1 MLLKKQHW
9 VGLLVFLA
17 MLGFTAISV
26 NLVYQLRKSN
36 EKDRLQVE
44 INAKTDRLNDYL
56 SETRDILGTL
66 EYIIANYG
74 FPHSLDTI
82 GRQLLK
88 PHSVVSAIEYVEDS
102 TITHVYPSK
111 GNEIVVGYNLLEDS
125 TRNEEAFKAI
135 NSRSL
140 YFAGP
145 LKLRQGGIGIIGRM
159 PIFKDSQYLGLA
171 AAIIYLDT
179 LLAKTGIYPNKS
191 TELEYMLVKTYPNTN
206 KTEVYLPFRNFNP
219 EKDIY
224 TMTKIP
230 GGDWELYVRARANSI
245 LNSMIPLAV
254 AGVLFS
260 ILSGFFAFY
269 LVRQPE
275 LLKKLVNNK
284 IKEVKRNELLI
295 SLTQE
300 SARIGSWSIDLNTRQ
315 LTLTPMAR
323 EVYGLNEDSVPELN
337 DFIGLCYEQED
348 KLLFET
354 ALLACMNKGQNFDID
369 IKINRS
375 NKGAP
380 YWVRVTGLIHVEEG
394 KHSVFG
400 ATQDIDS
407 HVKTSAERSSILS
420 SIQDAFVACDEDWNV
435 IYWNKAAEKMF
446 NISSE
451 SISGRKLLDYI
462 SEHTKEDMFQ
472 EFFNSENLDNTYNF
486 EFYSS
491 VQNIWCEVSMYR
503 MPTGFTAFIK
513 DVTERHHYVQR
524 IEEQNKVLRDITWV
538 QSHVVRA
545 PLARLLGG
553 VDLLS
558 HETDKAKMARLLE
571 IIRES
576 ALELDDIV
584 KDIIEKS
591 EDQRLN

>member
-9 VGLLVFLA
+9 VGLLVFLI

-26 NLVYQLRKSN
+26 NLVYQLRKSK
-36 EKDRLQVE
+36 EKARLQVE

-66 EYIIANYG
+66 EYIISNYG
-74 FPHSLDTI
+74 FPHKLDTI
-82 GRQLLK
+82 GRELLK

-102 TITHVYPSK
+102 TITHVYPSN
-111 GNEIVVGYNLLEDS
+111 GNEVVVGYNLLEDS
-125 TRNEEAFKAI
+125 TRNGEAFKAI
-135 NSRSL
+135 KSKSL

-145 LKLRQGGIGIIGRM
+145 LKLRQGGVGIIGRM
-159 PIFKDSQYLGLA
+159 PIFKDSQYMGLA

-179 LLAKTGIYPNKS
+179 LLSKTGIHPNRN
-191 TELEYMLVKTYPNTN
+191 TELEYMLVKRYPNSG
-206 KTEVYLPFRNFNP
+206 KTEVYLPFKDFNP

-230 GGDWELYVRARANSI
+230 GGDWELYIRSRANFL
-245 LNSMIPLAV
+245 LNAMIPLAV

-323 EVYGLNEDSVPELN
+323 DLYGLTEASQPELN
-337 DFIGLCYEQED
+337 DFIALCFDQED
-348 KLLFET
+348 KVVFEN
-354 ALLACMNKGQNFDID
+354 ALLACMNKGQSFDID

-375 NKGAP
+375 YKGAP

-394 KHSVFG
+394 KHSLFG
-400 ATQDIDS
+400 ATQDIDN

-420 SIQDAFVACDEDWNV
+420 SIQDVFVACDEDWNV

-446 NISSE
+446 DISSE
-451 SISGRKLLDYI
+451 TISGKKLLDYI
-462 SEHTKEDMFQ
+462 SEHTQDNLFK
-472 EFFNSENLDNTYNF
+472 EFFNSDNSDNTYNF

-491 VQNIWCEVSMYR
+491 VQSIWCEVSMYR

-513 DVTERHHYVQR
+513 DVTERHQYVRR
-524 IEEQNKVLRDITWV
+524 IEEQNKVLKDITWV

-553 VDLLS
+553 VDLLNQ
-558 HETDKAKMARLLE
+558 ETDKAKIKRLLE
-571 IIRES
+571 IISES
-576 ALELDDIV
+576 AMELDDIV

-591 EDQRLN
+591 DDQRLN